1 MTAPLIPAATIADLS
16 ALDVSAMNENWTI
29 TTMVDVSDGA
39 GGSTTVPSTTTT
51 IGYLWTASGD
61 EAGED
66 QVKAL
71 GKHRI
76 AIPKTLTVAPTA
88 TITQQSTGKVFN
100 VVYVFPVTA
109 YSTSLILGLEDA

>member
-1 MTAPLIPAATIADLS
+1 MTLIDAATIAELT
-16 ALDVSAMNENWTI
+16 ALDESAMNEAFTI
-29 TTMVDVSDGA
+29 TTVTEVSDGA
-39 GGSTTVPSTTTT
+39 GGSTTVEATSTT

-66 QVKAL
+66 QVRAQ
-71 GKHRI
+71 GKHRV
-76 AIPKTLTVAPTA
+76 AVPKTLTVAPTA

-100 VVYVFPVTA
+100 VVYVFPVTN